1 MFIGQ
6 ELQKFEKKM
15 AKATLAIVVALKV
28 ILGSNPRN
36 LLLVS
41 KLDPS
46 LNSHHNVSTGLET
59 MFNC

>member
-1 MFIGQ
+1 
-6 ELQKFEKKM
+6 M

-46 LNSHHNVSTGLET
+46 LNSHHNVSMGLET
-59 MFNC
+59 MFDC